1 MRAPKLPS
9 FFNSKNPKEFI
20 FKPRYYDERK
30 ERIYKKTSH
39 VNKKIKFNSKS
50 IIKQQKGR
58 NIRIIFLII
67 ILSLLAFIFFNN

>member
-9 FFNSKNPKEFI
+9 FFKSKNPKEFN

-30 ERIYKKTSH
+30 ESIYKKTTQI
-39 VNKKIKFNSKS
+39 NKKIKFTSKS
-50 IIKQQKGR
+50 TIKQQKGI

-67 ILSLLAFIFFNN
+67 ILSLLALIFITN

>member
-9 FFNSKNPKEFI
+9 FFKSKNPKEFI

-30 ERIYKKTSH
+30 ERIYKKTTH
-39 VNKKIKFNSKS
+39 INKKIKFTSKS
-50 IIKQQKGR
+50 TIKQQKGR

-67 ILSLLAFIFFNN
+67 ILSLLAFIFINN

>member
-9 FFNSKNPKEFI
+9 FFNSKNPKGFI

-30 ERIYKKTSH
+30 EWIYKKNTH
-39 VNKKIKFNSKS
+39 INKKIKFTSKS
-50 IIKQQKGR
+50 TIKQQKGR

-67 ILSLLAFIFFNN
+67 ILSLLAFIFITN

>member
-30 ERIYKKTSH
+30 ERIHKKNTH
-39 VNKKIKFNSKS
+39 INKKIKFTSKS
-50 IIKQQKGR
+50 TIKQQKGR

-67 ILSLLAFIFFNN
+67 ILSLLALIFITN

>member
-30 ERIYKKTSH
+30 ERIYKKNTH
-39 VNKKIKFNSKS
+39 IIKKIKFTSKS
-50 IIKQQKGR
+50 TIRQQKGR

-67 ILSLLAFIFFNN
+67 ILSLLAYIFINN

>member
-30 ERIYKKTSH
+30 ERIHKKNTH
-39 VNKKIKFNSKS
+39 INKKIKLKR
-50 IIKQQKGR
+50 QC
-58 NIRIIFLII
+58 
-67 ILSLLAFIFFNN
+67 SLARGKNHKN